1 MTQQAPSNP
10 LPAVLLRARDGL
22 ILHQTLYVAA
32 KLGVTDSLE
41 EGWHSAGELA
51 RELLQ
56 RRRPMLSHARA
67 GRNREAGVPDRTDIL
82 CRMARE

>member
-32 KLGVTDSLE
+32 KLGVADHLE
-41 EGWHSAGELA
+41 GGWRSAAELA
-51 RELLQ
+51 RELKVNEDALYRVSAFAGEPGDLRRERCSLLQ
-56 RRRPMLSHARA
+56 K
-67 GRNREAGVPDRTDIL
+67 
-82 CRMARE
+82 